1 MAEPQCLTIKYEP
14 QGGELDAEADVDIL
28 KSSETRTEMK
38 LSADQIHQ
46 YEVDA
51 RFASTGIRVAFMQ
64 KEFRAVLQLVKDID
78 NRITILIER
87 GGAPII
93 FGTERKGDSNAH
105 LQMECVL
112 ATVVE
117 ADPNLSPSPNPEP
130 NPSPGPNAN
139 PDPDPNPNPNPDPKP
154 NPDPNPSQVVE
165 ADAGFDDMG
174 DLFADEATR
183 TRTRTR
189 TRTLTLT
196 LA

>member
-1 MAEPQCLTIKYEP
+1 
-14 QGGELDAEADVDIL
+14 
-28 KSSETRTEMK
+28 
-38 LSADQIHQ
+38 
-46 YEVDA
+46 
-51 RFASTGIRVAFMQ
+51 MQ

-117 ADPNLSPSPNPEP
+117 ADPNLSPSPNPDP

-174 DLFADEATR
+174 DLFADEATLTR

>member
-46 YEVDA
+46 YELDA

-117 ADPNLSPSPNPEP
+117 ADPNLSPSPNP
-130 NPSPGPNAN
+130 NPSPGPSAN
-139 PDPDPNPNPNPDPKP
+139 SDPDPNPNPNPD
-154 NPDPNPSQVVE
+154 PDPNPSQVVE

-189 TRTLTLT
+189 TLTRTRTRTLILT

>member
-1 MAEPQCLTIKYEP
+1 MTLTLTLTLALTLTLTLTLTLALTLTAGNELTFVAEPQCLTIKYEP

-46 YEVDA
+46 VRVRVRVRGLVHPNPDPNPNPNPNPNQYELDA

-130 NPSPGPNAN
+130 NPEQA
-139 PDPDPNPNPNPDPKP
+139 
-154 NPDPNPSQVVE
+154 
-165 ADAGFDDMG
+165 
-174 DLFADEATR
+174 R
-183 TRTRTR
+183 C
-189 TRTLTLT
+189 
-196 LA
+196 

>member
-38 LSADQIHQ
+38 LSADRIHQ
-46 YEVDA
+46 YELDA

-117 ADPNLSPSPNPEP
+117 AD
-130 NPSPGPNAN
+130 
-139 PDPDPNPNPNPDPKP
+139 
-154 NPDPNPSQVVE
+154 
-165 ADAGFDDMG
+165 AGFDDMG

-183 TRTRTR
+183 TRTRTLAL
-189 TRTLTLT
+189 TLTVTVTLTLT
-196 LA
+196 LALTLTPTLTLTQP

>member
-1 MAEPQCLTIKYEP
+1 
-14 QGGELDAEADVDIL
+14 
-28 KSSETRTEMK
+28 MK
-38 LSADQIHQ
+38 LSADRIHQ
-46 YEVDA
+46 YELDA

-117 ADPNLSPSPNPEP
+117 ADPNLSPSPSPNP
-130 NPSPGPNAN
+130 NPSPYPNAN
-139 PDPDPNPNPNPDPKP
+139 PNPNPNPYA
-154 NPDPNPSQVVE
+154 NPHGRRFTS
-165 ADAGFDDMG
+165 
-174 DLFADEATR
+174 
-183 TRTRTR
+183 
-189 TRTLTLT
+189 
-196 LA
+196 